1 MTELLHLLQNALRW
15 LGEVLLDGLLAD
27 FFNWLAD
34 WLLT

>member
-1 MTELLHLLQNALRW
+1 MTELLDFLHRGLHW

>member
-1 MTELLHLLQNALRW
+1 MTEFLNILHKALHW
-15 LGEVLLDGLLAD
+15 LGEALVDGLLAD